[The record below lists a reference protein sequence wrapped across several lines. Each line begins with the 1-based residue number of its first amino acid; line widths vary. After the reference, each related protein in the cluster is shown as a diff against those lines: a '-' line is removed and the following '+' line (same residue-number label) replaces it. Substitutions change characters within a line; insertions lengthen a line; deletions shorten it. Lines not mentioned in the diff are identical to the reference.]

1 MKNSNNK
8 LNPLKKN
15 TYKSSGVDIDK
26 GNQIV
31 NDIKELSK
39 KTSRSGQVNK
49 LGDFASVFDLKNAGY
64 IDPLIVTSTD
74 GVGTKLLIA
83 SELQKYDSI
92 GIDLVAMCVN
102 DLIVQGAEPLVF
114 LDYIAIGKLNEEL
127 ILSIM
132 KGIVKGCEISDCAL
146 SGGETAEL
154 PDMYSEDKF
163 DLAGFALGAVE
174 RKNLITKDRVSTGNI
189 ILGLPSSGFHSNG
202 FSLIRKII
210 LLNNIKLSDKFNFT
224 KDTLGDELLSPTKIY
239 VPILN
244 KINKMNILKGIA
256 HITGGGLKENIPR
269 ILPPGKSAK
278 IFLKSWEIPEIFNWL
293 KSIGSISIEEM
304 LKTFNCGIG
313 MTLIIKEEDIYTVKN
328 ILDQLNEKFFIL
340 GKIID
345 SRGPSCVEFIN
356 DSME

>member
-1 MKNSNNK
+1 MNLLKN
-8 LNPLKKN
+8 N

-31 NDIKELSK
+31 NEIKAISK

-49 LGDFASVFDLKNAGY
+49 IGDFASIFDLKNAGY
-64 IDPLIVTSTD
+64 SDPLIVTSTD

-83 SELQKYDSI
+83 SELKKYDSI

-114 LDYIAIGKLNEEL
+114 LDYIAIGNLNED
-127 ILSIM
+127 IVLSIM
-132 KGIVKGCEISDCAL
+132 KGIVEGCEISNCAL

-154 PDMYSEDKF
+154 PDMYTENKF

-174 RKNLITKDRVSTGNI
+174 RKNLITKERVKKGDI

-210 LLNNIKLSDKFNFT
+210 SSNKIKLGDKFNFT
-224 KDTLGDELLSPTKIY
+224 KKTLGDELLTPTKIY
-239 VPILN
+239 VPLMN
-244 KINKMNILKGIA
+244 KINKMNIINGIA
-256 HITGGGLKENIPR
+256 HITGGGLTENIPR
-269 ILPPGKSAK
+269 VLPPGKFSK
-278 IFLKSWEIPEIFNWL
+278 IYRKSWEIPEIFTWL
-293 KSIGSISIEEM
+293 EKIGNISFEEM

-313 MTLIIKEEDIYTVKN
+313 MTLIIKEEHFHTIKN
-328 ILDQLNEKFFIL
+328 IFEQINEEFFVI
-340 GKIID
+340 GEITED
-345 SRGPSCVEFIN
+345 EGNPSVYFVN
-356 DSME
+356 DKMG